1 VEHIILYP
9 RDWLFNSSVMG
20 FLIVFFHGNEEEAP
34 QWIRDDENANLY
46 TYYRLRE
53 EVPRWIR
60 DDGTVVLN
68 LDIFKEKKLFAGK
81 EIPKPLLRYMNYN
94 YVNRNTKKKGE
105 KQDVQRE
112 HAEKEVYEYFFTS
125 LFSNSKQSPCKN
137 LVNLGNKPEERK
149 EGFIEFVGDLPQLL
163 NGEKLGRCGLCGG
176 ETLVRVDSQRYMLPK
191 RIFEFDLMHHSDLG
205 ASRGEFPNS
214 MWNTGKTFP
223 ICPLCVYLIIHSH
236 VAWTKLSDSTSIFIN
251 APSFKVMWHLNKY
264 AKELY
269 GAGKVEGVKELFG
282 MSLIELALKLNLQ
295 LGKWTMMNIEV
306 VIKHKDKK
314 DKLEFFFIPH
324 EIVVLLLDKSVASL
338 LFDIGRTEVLSWF
351 LDGEFDKILNEGEKL
366 FRKALMS
373 SDSNTL
379 SYSQKLFELYALVNE
394 KRKGGAL

>member
-1 VEHIILYP
+1 
-9 RDWLFNSSVMG
+9 
-20 FLIVFFHGNEEEAP
+20 
-34 QWIRDDENANLY
+34 
-46 TYYRLRE
+46 
-53 EVPRWIR
+53 
-60 DDGTVVLN
+60 
-68 LDIFKEKKLFAGK
+68 
-81 EIPKPLLRYMNYN
+81 
-94 YVNRNTKKKGE
+94 
-105 KQDVQRE
+105 
-112 HAEKEVYEYFFTS
+112 
-125 LFSNSKQSPCKN
+125 
-137 LVNLGNKPEERK
+137 VNLGNKSEERK

-176 ETLVRVDSQRYMLPK
+176 ETLVRVDSQRYKLTK
-191 RIFEFDLMHHSDLG
+191 RFFEFDLMHHSDLG

-295 LGKWTMMNIEV
+295 LGKWTMMNIEA

-351 LDGEFDKILNEGEKL
+351 LDGEFDKILKEGEKL

>member
-1 VEHIILYP
+1 
-9 RDWLFNSSVMG
+9 
-20 FLIVFFHGNEEEAP
+20 
-34 QWIRDDENANLY
+34 
-46 TYYRLRE
+46 
-53 EVPRWIR
+53 
-60 DDGTVVLN
+60 
-68 LDIFKEKKLFAGK
+68 
-81 EIPKPLLRYMNYN
+81 
-94 YVNRNTKKKGE
+94 
-105 KQDVQRE
+105 
-112 HAEKEVYEYFFTS
+112 
-125 LFSNSKQSPCKN
+125 
-137 LVNLGNKPEERK
+137 
-149 EGFIEFVGDLPQLL
+149 
-163 NGEKLGRCGLCGG
+163 
-176 ETLVRVDSQRYMLPK
+176 
-191 RIFEFDLMHHSDLG
+191 
-205 ASRGEFPNS
+205 
-214 MWNTGKTFP
+214 
-223 ICPLCVYLIIHSH
+223 

-269 GAGKVEGVKELFG
+269 GAGKIEGVKELFG